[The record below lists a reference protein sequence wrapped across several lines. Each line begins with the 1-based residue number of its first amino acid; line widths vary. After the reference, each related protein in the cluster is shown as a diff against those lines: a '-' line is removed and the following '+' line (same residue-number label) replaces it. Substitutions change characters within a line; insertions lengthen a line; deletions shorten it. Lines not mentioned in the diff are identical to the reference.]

1 MPSEEKAEISGELK
15 NNYNKRIFLFIAKKV
30 FSPVINH
37 IVESNAK
44 GSHKKLFLGNLFQIW
59 VGGVADSQIILHLT
73 PKT

>member
-15 NNYNKRIFLFIAKKV
+15 NNYNKRIFLFIAIKV

-59 VGGVADSQIILHLT
+59 VGWGG
-73 PKT
+73 